1 MNAVIV
7 GAGLTGAK
15 AAQTL
20 REEGFTGRVVL
31 IGEETERPYERPPL
45 SKGYLLGDQERDA
58 VHVHNANWYDTNS
71 VDLRLGQRVVGLDRA
86 AHEVELDSGERI
98 GYDKLLLATGAS
110 PRRLPIDGD
119 VHYVRRLED
128 SDRLREALGSGGSV
142 AIAGAGW
149 IGLEIA
155 AAARAK
161 GCAVTVFE
169 PAPTPLHTVLGPEIG
184 AFFADLHR
192 AHGVE
197 FRFGEGL
204 PDKPAA
210 DVVVV
215 GVGAR
220 PNTELAEAAGLTVE
234 DGVVVDAGLRTSD
247 PDIYAAGDVAAV
259 PSTRYGRR
267 LRVEHWANAIGGG
280 QAAAKS
286 MLGKDISYDELPYF
300 FSDQYD
306 VGMEF
311 TGWFAP
317 GGYDRVVTRGDVT
330 GRAFHAFWLADDR
343 VVAGMHVNLW
353 DEGLGA
359 VQELI
364 RGGERVDPDRLALGD

>member
-1 MNAVIV
+1 MIV

-15 AAQTL
+15 AAETL
-20 REEGFTGRVVL
+20 REEGFTGQIVL

-58 VHVHNANWYDTNS
+58 VHVHDAQWYDKNS

-98 GYDKLLLATGAS
+98 RYDKLLLATGAS

-161 GCAVTVFE
+161 GCPVTVYE
-169 PAPTPLHTVLGPEIG
+169 PAPTPLHAVLGPEIG
-184 AFFADLHR
+184 GFFADLHR
-192 AHGVE
+192 AEGVE
-197 FRFGEGL
+197 FRFGESL
-204 PDKPAA
+204 PGKPNA
-210 DVVVV
+210 DVVVA
-215 GVGAR
+215 GIGAR

-234 DGVVVDAGLRTSD
+234 DGIVVDAGLRTSD

-259 PSTRYGRR
+259 PSTQYGRR
-267 LRVEHWANAIGGG
+267 LRVEHWGNAIAGG

-286 MLGKDISYDELPYF
+286 MLGNDISYDELPYF

-317 GGYDRVVTRGDVT
+317 GGYDRVVTRGDVA
-330 GRAFHAFWLADDR
+330 GRAFRAFWIADGR

-353 DEGLGA
+353 DEGLGRA
-359 VQELI
+359 RELI
-364 RGGERVDPDRLALGD
+364 HGGLPLDD